1 MDEEVRVV
9 DMVTL
14 LNETIVEANDTL
26 TDDNATTE
34 DRKQALETFERL
46 YKLRIEELKIGND
59 FFNSE
64 KDRELRRTE
73 IEEQRAINKA
83 ENWKTWV
90 EVGKAGLA
98 LTAYL
103 VVSFTV
109 MKFEET
115 GSIRTKAFTGTIPKL
130 KFW

>member
-9 DMVTL
+9 DMVEL
-14 LNETIVEANDTL
+14 LNETIVGANDTL
-26 TDDNATTE
+26 SDENTTTE

-59 FFNSE
+59 FFNAE

-73 IEEQRAINKA
+73 IEEQRNINKA

-90 EVGKAGLA
+90 EVGKSGVALA
-98 LTAYL
+98 AYL